1 MIVDFPLVS
10 ESNLLDMFQAPQNQ
24 TKYVLTQVF
33 MLECVPRIPVSKTNA
48 PEASNSLP
56 GGRTR
61 TAFFSTKKKR
71 CIMTEGAFFNVII
84 VAHLRLQG
92 GMGIYINGHIY
103 NFSDFLKK

>member
-1 MIVDFPLVS
+1 MDNDVDILDMKGFLSDDCLMIVDFPLVS

-61 TAFFSTKKKR
+61 TAFFRQKK
-71 CIMTEGAFFNVII
+71 ALY
-84 VAHLRLQG
+84 H
-92 GMGIYINGHIY
+92 
-103 NFSDFLKK
+103 D